1 MTETTLACP
10 DCTTEY
16 APDDNYCRECGMY
29 VAALR
34 PLPVVRMQSTAVTFE
49 PRQRAQLPAPVK
61 RAVTAVAIGAA
72 LQVGV
77 GLAGKYL
84 AAQAGKK
91 AVDIALQPRGRKRKR
106 QPSPARPAEQ
116 PVRSSLPAD
125 VTAVS
130 ESVLVQRT
138 WVRRS

>member
-1 MTETTLACP
+1 MTERTLACP

-16 APDDNYCRECGMY
+16 APEDNYCRECGMY

-34 PLPVVRMQSTAVTFE
+34 PLPMVRVATPLAVE

-72 LQVGV
+72 LQMGV

-91 AVDIALQPRGRKRKR
+91 AMDAALQPRGRKRKR
-106 QPSPARPAEQ
+106 RAEQ
-116 PVRSSLPAD
+116 AIEQSPQPDPMANVA
-125 VTAVS
+125 AVS
-130 ESVLVQRT
+130 ETVMVHRT
-138 WVRRS
+138 VVRRQ